1 MSISYIAVR
10 NECRRRMIE
19 ASGINPE
26 NDLQVENYVF
36 DPKRKKA
43 WVSEFCIGGEEV
55 QLSSSRSRISSFLV
69 QYDICVQETSG
80 TEKIEIISES
90 IARAFD
96 VSDPKKSILQTAEAE
111 MIVKSVKRESK
122 KMTGV
127 FVKSILLTL
136 DVVQKS

>member
-10 NECRRRMIE
+10 NECRRQMIE
-19 ASGINPE
+19 ASGIDPVE
-26 NDLQVENYVF
+26 DLQVENYVF
-36 DPKRKKA
+36 DPKRKRV
-43 WVSEFCIGGEEV
+43 WISEFCIGGEEIL
-55 QLSSSRSRISSFLV
+55 LSSSRSRIPSFLV
-69 QYDICVQETSG
+69 QYDVCVQETAG
-80 TEKIEIISES
+80 TEVIETISEA

-96 VSDPKKSILQTAEAE
+96 VSDQKKSILQTAKAE